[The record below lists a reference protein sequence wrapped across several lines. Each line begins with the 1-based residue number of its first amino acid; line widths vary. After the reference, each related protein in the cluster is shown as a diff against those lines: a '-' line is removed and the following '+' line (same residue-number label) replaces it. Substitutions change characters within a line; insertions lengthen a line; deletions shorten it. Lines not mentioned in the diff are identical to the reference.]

1 MRELPNSI
9 ISMKLNY
16 ILQKFFKN
24 LSKKFLHCMRAQVC
38 FWHNLHLCV
47 KEKSFFLGL
56 IKKQFLLFIKKWWKN
71 TTIYSNFYQ
80 QKFKFKVHSIDTRD
94 IESSWQLNYLLF
106 FKHTF
111 LCKLSFSLSRILNF
125 KITYF
130 VYNITYR
137 DWT

>member
-1 MRELPNSI
+1 MW
-9 ISMKLNY
+9 
-16 ILQKFFKN
+16 
-24 LSKKFLHCMRAQVC
+24 AQVC

-71 TTIYSNFYQ
+71 TTVYSNFYQ

-106 FKHTF
+106 FKDIHFYANCHSHCQEFSISKLPISFTILHTETEH
-111 LCKLSFSLSRILNF
+111 KLHDTSKQKYLYTSLNN
-125 KITYF
+125 TYKLKL
-130 VYNITYR
+130 VEMPR
-137 DWT
+137 C

>member
-24 LSKKFLHCMRAQVC
+24 LSKKFLHCMWAQVC

-71 TTIYSNFYQ
+71 TTVYSNFYQ
-80 QKFKFKVHSIDTRD
+80 QKFKFKVLHSIDTRYR
-94 IESSWQLNYLLF
+94 ESSWQLNYLLF

-125 KITYF
+125 KIT
-130 VYNITYR
+130 
-137 DWT
+137 